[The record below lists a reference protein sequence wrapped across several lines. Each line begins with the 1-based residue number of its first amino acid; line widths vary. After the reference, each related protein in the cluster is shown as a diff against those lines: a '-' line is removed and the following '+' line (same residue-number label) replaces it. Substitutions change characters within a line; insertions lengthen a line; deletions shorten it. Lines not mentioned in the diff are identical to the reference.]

1 MKSKCIVC
9 NNEIIPCH
17 KGCYCNK
24 CGTRYDTEM
33 NFIPSR
39 HNWNLFDFS
48 KSLAKDSELSYLKH
62 QS

>member
-1 MKSKCIVC
+1 MKDSCIVC
-9 NNEIIPCH
+9 NNETVIYH
-17 KGCYCNK
+17 KEKYCNK

-48 KSLAKDSELSYLKH
+48 KSLEEDSGLSCLKH